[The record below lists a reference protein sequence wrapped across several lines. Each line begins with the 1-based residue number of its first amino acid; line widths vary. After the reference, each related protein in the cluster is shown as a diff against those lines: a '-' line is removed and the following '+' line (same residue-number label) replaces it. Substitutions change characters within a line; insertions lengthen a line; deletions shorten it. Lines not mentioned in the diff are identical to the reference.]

1 MNRRLISQLTTAH
14 FAPTE
19 TAADNLRRE
28 AVRDDRIFMVGNT
41 VIDALQWVVRRL
53 STDSAFRS
61 TLDARFSY
69 INPDRRLILV
79 TGHRRE
85 NFDGGLV
92 HVCVA
97 LRQLADRG
105 DVEIVYPVH
114 LNPRV
119 QAIVGTALSGHPAI
133 HLVEPLEYVPFVALM
148 RRAYLIIT
156 DSGGIQEEAP
166 GLGKPVLVTRETTER
181 PEAIS
186 AGTARL
192 VGTSVQGIV
201 SAAETL
207 LDDAPSYARMAQ
219 AKNPFGDGTAATQLI
234 GHLIHKQDACH
245 HG

>member
-1 MNRRLISQLTTAH
+1 
-14 FAPTE
+14 
-19 TAADNLRRE
+19 
-28 AVRDDRIFMVGNT
+28 
-41 VIDALQWVVRRL
+41 
-53 STDSAFRS
+53 
-61 TLDARFSY
+61 
-69 INPDRRLILV
+69 
-79 TGHRRE
+79 
-85 NFDGGLV
+85 
-92 HVCVA
+92 
-97 LRQLADRG
+97 
-105 DVEIVYPVH
+105 VEIVYPVH

-201 SAAETL
+201 SAAERL